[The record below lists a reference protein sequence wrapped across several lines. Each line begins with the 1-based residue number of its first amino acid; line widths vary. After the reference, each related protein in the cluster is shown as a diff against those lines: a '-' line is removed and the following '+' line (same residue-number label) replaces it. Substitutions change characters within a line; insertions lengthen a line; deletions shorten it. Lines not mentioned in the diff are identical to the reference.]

1 MDRKTELLEE
11 LRKLDAQISV
21 LRDKDGPTPE
31 DVKQLNS
38 LCDQVE
44 EIDAQLKVEER
55 AAAINERNSAPA
67 EPAGLEEPAA
77 QENRGFGVA
86 ADASEDEKCYA
97 LGEMLQA
104 VARAASP
111 VGSVIAGKPC
121 GVLDQR
127 LMYQPEQR
135 AEPTGQ
141 AESTP
146 ALGGFLVGTDFS
158 GELLRRT
165 YNTSIIFD
173 RVPKVTI
180 SSSSNGLKINYLDE
194 TSRATGSRLG
204 GIRGYWLEEAGTKTA
219 STTKFGQIQLSLKKA
234 AALLYSTDELLQD
247 AAALGS
253 IVSQGFAEEF
263 GFMLDDA
270 MLNGDGA
277 GKPLGI
283 LKASSLV
290 TVAKESGQVAKTVVW
305 DNIQKMYAQMW
316 APSLSRGIWLINQSV
331 LTQLMSMTIP
341 VGTGGIPVWMPANLA
356 QGRPNSTLMGM
367 PVIAVEQCQ
376 TLGTKGDIILCDW
389 SQYIAI
395 TKGGIQSASSI
406 HVQFTTDQTVFR
418 FVMRVD
424 GQPTWQS
431 KLTPYKDASTSL
443 PLGPFVTLAART

>member
-1 MDRKTELLEE
+1 MTKKIELLEE
-11 LRKLDAQISV
+11 LRKLDAQIQV
-21 LRDKDGPTPE
+21 LRGIEGPTPE

-38 LCDQVE
+38 WCDRVE
-44 EIDAQLKVEER
+44 EIDALLKADER
-55 AAAINERNSAPA
+55 AAAINERNAAPA
-67 EPAGLEEPAA
+67 DQAGLEEPKA

-86 ADASEDEKCYA
+86 ADASEDERCFA
-97 LGEMLQA
+97 FGEMLQA

-121 GVLDQR
+121 GIVDQR

-135 AEPTGQ
+135 APTGL

-173 RVPKVTI
+173 MVPKVPI

-194 TSRATGSRLG
+194 TSRADGSRIG
-204 GIRGYWLEEAGTKTA
+204 GILAYWLEEAGIKTA
-219 STTKFGQIQLSLKKA
+219 SNPKFGQIQLSLKKLIG
-234 AALLYSTDELLQD
+234 LLYSTDELLQD

-263 GFMLDDA
+263 GFKLDDA
-270 MLNGDGA
+270 MLNGTGA
-277 GKPLGI
+277 GQPLGI
-283 LKASSLV
+283 LNAASLV
-290 TVAKESGQVAKTVVW
+290 TVAKESGQVAKTIVW
-305 DNIQKMYAQMW
+305 DNIMKMYAQMW
-316 APSLSRGIWLINQSV
+316 APSLARGKWLINQSC
-331 LTQLMSMTIP
+331 LIQLMSMTMP
-341 VGTGGIPVWMPANLA
+341 VGTGGVPVWQPANLA
-356 QGRPNSTLMGM
+356 QGRPNSSLMGM

-406 HVQFTTDQTVFR
+406 HVSFTTDQSVFR
-418 FVMRVD
+418 FVMRTD

-431 KLTPYKDASTSL
+431 SLKPFKDASTSK
-443 PLGPFVTLAART
+443 PLGPFVTLAVRS